1 MRFYRCKDV
10 LRWCIATS
18 SQTVSSAHFSSFRC
32 QCTNVNLWIFQS
44 PEDIDGRPAKDG
56 QQLLQYWQIY
66 CSSVYLL
73 KSDVIKAQALKQHI
87 SRLPLISDPIIS
99 HPISLKWVPLLP
111 VKCVRSNISAFRLCL
126 AWYNLSRY
134 LHLANVPLRKSNIS
148 LSPGWVLCSYL
159 WIPTDCFPRLVLLIF
174 ILYFRSLYLRF
185 LGKVERT

>member
-99 HPISLKWVPLLP
+99 HPISLKWVSLLP

-134 LHLANVPLRKSNIS
+134 LHLANVPLSKSNIS

-159 WIPTDCFPRLVLLIF
+159 WIPTGCFPRLVLLIF
-174 ILYFRSLYLRF
+174 ILYLRSLYLS
-185 LGKVERT
+185 KVGRT